1 MTDQRLPPE
10 RQRVFDA
17 LADPT
22 RRAIVEQLSAS
33 PYLTI
38 SELSKQF
45 PVSRQAVTKH
55 LTQLESAGLIAI
67 RTRGRERQVSLR
79 PQALEIASTWL
90 GEIERQWDGRL
101 TALQAHLAETAR
113 RQDGKT

>member
-1 MTDQRLPPE
+1 MADQRLPPD
-10 RQRVFDA
+10 RQQVFDA

-38 SELSKQF
+38 SALASHF

-55 LTQLESAGLIAI
+55 LAQLESAGLIAI
-67 RTRGRERQVSLR
+67 ETRGRERHVSLR
-79 PQALEIASTWL
+79 PQALGIASTWL
-90 GEIERQWDGRL
+90 DEVERQWDGRL
-101 TALQAHLAETAR
+101 AALREHLTKVE
-113 RQDGKT
+113 G